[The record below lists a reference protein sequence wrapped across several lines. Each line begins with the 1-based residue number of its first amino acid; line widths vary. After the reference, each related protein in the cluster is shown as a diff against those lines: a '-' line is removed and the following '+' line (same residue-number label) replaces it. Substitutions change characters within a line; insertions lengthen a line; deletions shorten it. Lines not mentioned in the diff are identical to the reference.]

1 MTVLDLGGGDDAH
14 ALNNRGSDQ
23 AKKAVDRVALVLAK
37 AQHIDQPLANKKK
50 ASELGQP
57 FQYYNRFLHKSPC
70 VQQPVPF
77 PFDPQRKRWSNSC
90 QVRTVLCELRVVYLG
105 ESRLSNALQQDLTEL
120 SMDIRVGTLIRKSP
134 LVCLP
139 QTPLQQVFEA
149 MEREKAGSMLV
160 ADETGALKGIL
171 TRYDLIK
178 RIILPKLP
186 LTTPISQVMSQGVVA
201 IDSES
206 GALEAML
213 LMARHKVRHLPVLH
227 QGFLVGLVSE
237 RDLFNFQRSS
247 LRILSSAIEQAET
260 IENIKVCAGEVLA
273 LARRLMTQG
282 VAATSLAR
290 LVSHLNDAMTR
301 RVIALTE
308 ARLKP
313 ELGNLPT
320 WCWLALGSEGREEQ
334 TVATDQDN
342 AIIFEGD
349 GETYRE
355 RFKKL
360 AGEINRGLAD
370 IGFPLCKGGV
380 MAMNDKWCRSV
391 VEWQKTLEGWFYLPE
406 PEALL
411 DANIFFDFRGLYGEV
426 RLAEELRKWLSEH
439 VSDSKL
445 FLRSLAEDAMR
456 DSVTKLQ
463 SNGIAISVARAM
475 RKRGWKADWLSPA
488 TLEMKRDG
496 TAPVVYFARVLALAK
511 GIASTSTDERL
522 KDLVTQKAMSESE
535 SHLMRDAFNVLQRY
549 RLKAQL
555 AYATRAAEKD
565 QGDVSPNVLDLDELS
580 SHEIEQLSEALASLG
595 NLRAR
600 LEMDFLR

>member
-1 MTVLDLGGGDDAH
+1 L
-14 ALNNRGSDQ
+14 SD
-23 AKKAVDRVALVLAK
+23 
-37 AQHIDQPLANKKK
+37 
-50 ASELGQP
+50 
-57 FQYYNRFLHKSPC
+57 
-70 VQQPVPF
+70 
-77 PFDPQRKRWSNSC
+77 
-90 QVRTVLCELRVVYLG
+90 
-105 ESRLSNALQQDLTEL
+105 ALQQDLTEL
-120 SMDIRVGTLIRKSP
+120 SMDIRVGALIRKSP

-149 MEREKAGSMLV
+149 MERERAGSMLV
-160 ADETGALKGIL
+160 ADETGRLQGIL

-186 LTTPISQVMSQGVVA
+186 LTTPIREVMSQGVVS

-260 IENIKVCAGEVLA
+260 LENVKVCAGEVLS
-273 LARRLMTQG
+273 LARRLMAQG
-282 VAATSLAR
+282 VAATALAR
-290 LVSHLNDAMTR
+290 LVSHLNDALTR
-301 RVIALTE
+301 RVIAITE
-308 ARLKP
+308 TRLSA
-313 ELGNLPT
+313 ELGGLPT

-349 GETYRE
+349 AQVYRE
-355 RFKKL
+355 RFKTL
-360 AGEINRGLAD
+360 AGEINRGLAE
-370 IGFPLCKGGV
+370 IGFPLCNGGV

-391 VEWQKTLEGWFYLPE
+391 DEWHQALESWFSLPQ

-411 DANIFFDFRGLYGEV
+411 DANIFLDFRGLYGEV
-426 RLAEELRKWLSEH
+426 RLAEELRQW
-439 VSDSKL
+439 VSTRVGERKL

-456 DSVTKLQ
+456 DSVAKL
-463 SNGIAISVARAM
+463 SRSGVALSIARAL
-475 RKRGWKADWLSPA
+475 RKRGWNTDWLSPSS
-488 TLEMKRDG
+488 LEMKRGG

-511 GIASTSTDERL
+511 GIAATSTDERL
-522 KDLVTQKAMSESE
+522 RDLVAKGAMSESE
-535 SHLMRDAFNVLQRY
+535 SQMMRDAFNVLQRY

-555 AYATRAAEKD
+555 AYAARSQEKD
-565 QGDVSPNVLDLDELS
+565 QGDLSPNVLDLDELS
-580 SHEIEQLSEALASLG
+580 SHEIERLSEALASLG
-595 NLRAR
+595 NLQAR

>member
-1 MTVLDLGGGDDAH
+1 
-14 ALNNRGSDQ
+14 
-23 AKKAVDRVALVLAK
+23 
-37 AQHIDQPLANKKK
+37 
-50 ASELGQP
+50 
-57 FQYYNRFLHKSPC
+57 
-70 VQQPVPF
+70 
-77 PFDPQRKRWSNSC
+77 
-90 QVRTVLCELRVVYLG
+90 
-105 ESRLSNALQQDLTEL
+105 
-120 SMDIRVGTLIRKSP
+120 MDVRVGSLIRKSP

-139 QTPLQQVFEA
+139 QTPLQLVLEA
-149 MEREKAGSMLV
+149 MERERAGSMLV
-160 ADETGALKGIL
+160 ADETGSLKGIL

-186 LTTPISQVMSQGVVA
+186 LSAPIGEVMSPGVVS

-247 LRILSSAIEQAET
+247 LRILSSAIEQAQT
-260 IENIKVCAGEVLA
+260 IQNVRVCAGEVLA
-273 LARRLMTQG
+273 LARRLMAQG

-301 RVIALTE
+301 RVIVLTE
-308 ARLKP
+308 ARMAK
-313 ELGNLPT
+313 ELGSLPK

-349 GETYRE
+349 GQAYRE
-355 RFKKL
+355 RFKLL
-360 AGEINRGLAD
+360 AGEINRGLAE

-391 VEWQKTLEGWFYLPE
+391 EEWQKALESWFALPQ

-411 DANIFFDFRGLYGEV
+411 DANIFLDFRGLYGEV
-426 RLAEELRKWLSEH
+426 RLAEELRQWLSQQ
-439 VSDSKL
+439 VADRKL
-445 FLRSLAEDAMR
+445 FLRALAEDAMR
-456 DSVTKLQ
+456 DGVAKLQ
-463 SNGIAISVARAM
+463 SNGIVLSIARAM
-475 RKRGWKADWLSPA
+475 RKRGWRADWLSPA
-488 TLEMKRDG
+488 TLEMKRGG

-511 GIASTSTDERL
+511 AIAATSTDERL
-522 KDLVTQKAMSESE
+522 RDLVSKEAMSESE
-535 SHLMRDAFNVLQRY
+535 SQLMRDAFNVLQKYKLR
-549 RLKAQL
+549 AQL
-555 AYATRAAEKD
+555 AYATHASEKD
-565 QGDVSPNVLDLDELS
+565 RGDVSPNVLDLDTLS
-580 SHEIEQLSEALASLG
+580 SHEIERLSEALASLG

>member
-1 MTVLDLGGGDDAH
+1 MDT
-14 ALNNRGSDQ
+14 
-23 AKKAVDRVALVLAK
+23 RVSA
-37 AQHIDQPLANKKK
+37 
-50 ASELGQP
+50 
-57 FQYYNRFLHKSPC
+57 
-70 VQQPVPF
+70 
-77 PFDPQRKRWSNSC
+77 
-90 QVRTVLCELRVVYLG
+90 
-105 ESRLSNALQQDLTEL
+105 
-120 SMDIRVGTLIRKSP
+120 LIRKSP

-139 QTPLQQVFEA
+139 QTPLQQAFEA
-149 MEREKAGSMLV
+149 MDREKAGSMLV
-160 ADETGALKGIL
+160 ADETGTLKGIL

-186 LTTPISQVMSQGVVA
+186 LTTPIGEVMSPGVVSV
-201 IDSES
+201 DSES
-206 GALEAML
+206 GVLEAML

-260 IENIKVCAGEVLA
+260 IENLRVCAGEVLS
-273 LARRLMTQG
+273 LARRLMAQG

-301 RVIALTE
+301 RVIAITE
-308 ARLKP
+308 ARMSL
-313 ELGNLPT
+313 ELGTLPT

-349 GETYRE
+349 GPTFRE
-355 RFKKL
+355 RFKSL
-360 AGEINRGLAD
+360 ASAINHGLAE

-380 MAMNDKWCRSV
+380 MAMNDKWCRSAD
-391 VEWQKTLEGWFYLPE
+391 EWRETMTGWFQMPQ

-411 DANIFFDFRGLYGEV
+411 EANIFLDFRGLYGEV
-426 RLAEELRKWLSEH
+426 RLAEELRKW
-439 VSDSKL
+439 VSDQVADRKL

-456 DSVTKLQ
+456 DSVAKLP
-463 SNGIAISVARAM
+463 SSGVALSIARAF
-475 RKRGWKADWLSPA
+475 RKRGWKMEWLSPA
-488 TLEMKRDG
+488 TLEMKRGG

-511 GIASTSTDERL
+511 GIASTATDDRL
-522 KDLVTQKAMSESE
+522 KDLVPKQAMSESE
-535 SHLMRDAFNVLQRY
+535 SQLMRDAFNVLQRY
-549 RLKAQL
+549 RLRAQL
-555 AYATRAAEKD
+555 AYASRAVEKK
-565 QGDVSPNVLDLDELS
+565 QEGLSPNILDLDSLS
-580 SHEIEQLSEALASLG
+580 SHEIERLSEALSSLG

>member
-1 MTVLDLGGGDDAH
+1 L
-14 ALNNRGSDQ
+14 SD
-23 AKKAVDRVALVLAK
+23 
-37 AQHIDQPLANKKK
+37 
-50 ASELGQP
+50 
-57 FQYYNRFLHKSPC
+57 
-70 VQQPVPF
+70 
-77 PFDPQRKRWSNSC
+77 
-90 QVRTVLCELRVVYLG
+90 
-105 ESRLSNALQQDLTEL
+105 ALQQDLTEL
-120 SMDIRVGTLIRKSP
+120 SMDIRVGSLIRKSP

-149 MEREKAGSMLV
+149 MDRERAGSMLV

-186 LTTPISQVMSQGVVA
+186 LSTPIGEVMSPGVVS

-260 IENIKVCAGEVLA
+260 IENVKVCAGEVLS
-273 LARRLMTQG
+273 LARRLMAQG

-301 RVIALTE
+301 RVIEITE
-308 ARLKP
+308 ARMAR
-313 ELGNLPT
+313 ELGSLPT

-370 IGFPLCKGGV
+370 IGFPLCNGGV

-391 VEWQKTLEGWFYLPE
+391 DEWHAVLESWFQLPQ
-406 PEALL
+406 PEAIL
-411 DANIFFDFRGLYGEV
+411 DANIFLDFRGLHGEV
-426 RLAEELRKWLSEH
+426 RLADELRRW
-439 VSDSKL
+439 VSDQVADRKL

-456 DSVTKLQ
+456 DSVAKLT
-463 SNGIAISVARAM
+463 SNGVALSLARAL
-475 RKRGWKADWLSPA
+475 RKRGWNVDWLSPA
-488 TLEMKRDG
+488 RLEMKRGG

-511 GIASTSTDERL
+511 GIAATATDERI
-522 KDLVTQKAMSESE
+522 KDLVARNAMSESE
-535 SHLMRDAFNVLQRY
+535 SHMMRDAFNVLQRY

-555 AYATRAAEKD
+555 VYATRAAEKD
-565 QGDVSPNVLDLDELS
+565 QGGISPNILDLDSLS
-580 SHEIEQLSEALASLG
+580 SHEIEQLSQALSSLG